1 MRAHRSRG
9 RNLVTQTAEED
20 TEAMLEPARGLR
32 TRRPRLKI
40 ASRDTSLRAAK
51 VAPVA
56 SASSRGERSAE
67 LDADPHLCRHGR
79 PYTAIDLW
87 KDVPAEKWAD
97 WRWQLQNCVQSLD
110 ALEQVVHLTPAERE
124 GVIATQREFQMS
136 ITPYLCALMDPYDP
150 HCPVR
155 MQFVPRGAEMSG
167 VGAGMTDSL
176 GEDAHRVAPG
186 LVHRYPDRVLFLV
199 NNMCASYCRF
209 CTRKRLTGLPNEV
222 LPKQQIEQTLA
233 YLRTHPEVRDVLISG
248 GDPFTM
254 SDKNLEYVIS
264 HLREIPSI
272 EIIRFGTKMPMFLP
286 MRITDDLVRMLA
298 KYHPIWINTHFNHP
312 KELSPESRA
321 ACARIVNAGIPLGNQ
336 TVLLRGVNSSP
347 RVVKELMHNLVRNRI
362 RPYYLFQCDNEEG
375 LEHFRTPVETGI
387 EIMESLRGWTT
398 GFAVP
403 TFVVDLPG
411 GGGKAPVAPNYV
423 NAITQSKA
431 MMRNFEG
438 RAFHYPQP
446 FETDCTVKYEDKW
459 FRAGDELAATTAE
472 TVHVRPEPPAL
483 TVVGGAQ
490 SEPSTTWPLRIE
502 DLRGGEP
509 IPEA

>member
-1 MRAHRSRG
+1 
-9 RNLVTQTAEED
+9 
-20 TEAMLEPARGLR
+20 MLEPARQLR
-32 TRRPRLKI
+32 KGRPRLKL
-40 ASRDTSLRAAK
+40 ASRENSLRAAK

-56 SASSRGERSAE
+56 AASARGEMSAE

-79 PYTAIDLW
+79 PYTSIPLW
-87 KDVPAEKWAD
+87 KDVPAEKWSD
-97 WRWQLQNCVQSLD
+97 WRWQLQNTVQSLEV
-110 ALEQVVHLTPAERE
+110 LEQVIHLTPEERE
-124 GVIATQREFQMS
+124 GVLATRSEFQMS
-136 ITPYLCALMDPYDP
+136 ITPYLCSLMDPVDP

-222 LPKQQIEQTLA
+222 LPKQQIEESLA
-233 YLRTHPEVRDVLISG
+233 YLRKHPEVRDVLISG

-254 SDKNLEYVIS
+254 SDKNLEYVVS
-264 HLREIPSI
+264 RLRESPSI
-272 EIIRFGTKMPMFLP
+272 EVIRFGTKMPMFLP
-286 MRITDDLVRMLA
+286 MRITDELVKMLA
-298 KYHPIWINTHFNHP
+298 KYHPVWINTHFNHP
-312 KELSPESRA
+312 KELTPESKA
-321 ACARIVNAGIPLGNQ
+321 AVARIVNAGIPLGNQ

-347 RVVKELMHNLVRNRI
+347 RVVKELMHQLVRNRI

-375 LEHFRTPVETGI
+375 LEHFRTPIETGI
-387 EIMESLRGWTT
+387 EVMESLRGWTS

-411 GGGKAPVAPNYV
+411 GGGKAPVAPSYV
-423 NAITQSKA
+423 NALTQSKA

-438 RAFHYPQP
+438 RPFTYPQP
-446 FETDCTVKYEDKW
+446 TQTDCTVRYEEKW
-459 FRAGDELAATTAE
+459 FRAGIDLAANDATS
-472 TVHVRPEPPAL
+472 RPDAPEI
-483 TVVGGAQ
+483 TVVSAAGDG
-490 SEPSTTWPLRIE
+490 PSSWPLRIE
-502 DLRGGEP
+502 ALRGGEP
-509 IPEA
+509 MPEA

>member
-1 MRAHRSRG
+1 
-9 RNLVTQTAEED
+9 
-20 TEAMLEPARGLR
+20 MLEPARSLR

-40 ASRDTSLRAAK
+40 AARDASIRPSK
-51 VAPVA
+51 VASVV
-56 SASSRGERSAE
+56 SAQKRGERSAE
-67 LDADPHLCRHGR
+67 VDADPHLCRQGR
-79 PYTAIDLW
+79 PHTSVPLW

-97 WRWQLQNCVQSLD
+97 WKWQLSNCVQSLEQ
-110 ALEQVVHLTPAERE
+110 LEQVIHLTPEERQ
-124 GVIATQREFQMS
+124 GVISTSGEFQMS

-150 HCPVR
+150 SCPVR

-167 VGAGMTDSL
+167 IGSGVTDSL

-222 LPKQQIEQTLA
+222 LPKQQIEQSLA
-233 YLRTHPEVRDVLISG
+233 YLRGHPEVRDVLVSG
-248 GDPFTM
+248 GDPLTM
-254 SDKNLEYVIS
+254 SDKNLEFVVS
-264 HLREIPSI
+264 RLREIPSI

-286 MRITDDLVRMLA
+286 MRITDDLVKMLA
-298 KYHPIWINTHFNHP
+298 KYHPVWINTHFNHP
-312 KELSPESRA
+312 KELTPESRA

-347 RVVKELMHNLVRNRI
+347 RIVKELMHQLVRNRL

-403 TFVVDLPG
+403 TFVIDLPG

-423 NAITQSKA
+423 NALTQHKA

-438 RAFHYPQP
+438 RAFQYPQP
-446 FETDCTVKYEDKW
+446 TQTDCTVRYESKW
-459 FRAGDELAATTAE
+459 FEAGAALAAEAATQSNPQGAPRSE
-472 TVHVRPEPPAL
+472 GPEL
-483 TVVGGAQ
+483 TVVPSHAEGA
-490 SEPSTTWPLRIE
+490 THWPLRIE
-502 DLRGGEP
+502 DLPGGEP